1 MSTISVIYIFY
12 ISLGGII
19 VLLSFKM
26 FMICKGH
33 HAKKSDF
40 VDHDFFA
47 KTCLIISDKICIVL
61 VSGKKHFS
69 PVIICV
75 KRNIRLTR
83 RGVARFMNDV
93 NFRENKPGTTV
104 ENNGVASTYL
114 KNILAQKKSIQKKS
128 NKVFHSENL

>member
-19 VLLSFKM
+19 LLLSYKM

-33 HAKKSDF
+33 HAKKSG
-40 VDHDFFA
+40 VSEHEFFA
-47 KTCLIISDKICIVL
+47 KTCLVVSDKICILL
-61 VSGKKHFS
+61 VSGKRHFS
-69 PVIICV
+69 PLLVCV
-75 KRNIRLTR
+75 KRNIILTH
-83 RGVARFMNDV
+83 RGFTRFMSDV
-93 NFRENKPGTTV
+93 NFRENKPGTTI

-114 KNILAQKKSIQKKS
+114 KNILAQKKSIQKKN